1 MNNCDCNNNS
11 LFSISSIER
20 DSEAIGG
27 NRIISRVFGDTLD
40 MEGFIV
46 ACENNIYK
54 LVADIIPDQSR
65 IFSKVTL
72 RVDGLTLDQSAYKI
86 HKRKDGMKVISID
99 FVLDPEHFEEQIKR
113 IDVVWRWSDEDLARP
128 EIFHST
134 CKVSLIPVDYK
145 EEQEGN
151 GITRLSGL
159 YKIKAEDFWHKLGLV
174 TVNIQPLDVPVTGLV
189 IKDYTNYKDFPER
202 FEVTDFSERLGHY
215 PIEYRSKL
223 YVSIDTLKVQ
233 NKKVDLIWGT
243 CQGEIIETFFIDTET
258 EGYEEGF
265 YAPIPVELSKE
276 DYRDVC
282 LEGIYRNFVF
292 KPSFKTYYKGYHELR
307 GKDLKFRTR
316 LPKELQLRDFQLDV
330 LINGEKYSYQISS
343 NEDPQYNYNNY
354 TVALAGVESI
364 KSVEAH
370 IIATYPQLKVEY
382 DVSFSELF

>member
-1 MNNCDCNNNS
+1 MNNCDCNSS
-11 LFSISSIER
+11 LFSMSSIER

-65 IFSKVTL
+65 IFSKVTI
-72 RVDGLTLDQSAYKI
+72 RIDGLTLDKSAYRI
-86 HKRKDGMKVISID
+86 HKREDGIKVISID

-113 IDVVWRWSDEDLARP
+113 IDVIWVWSDKDLARP

-134 CKVSLIPVDYK
+134 CKVTLIPVEY
-145 EEQEGN
+145 EETQEGN
-151 GITRLSGL
+151 GITRLSSS

-174 TVNIQPLDVPVTGLV
+174 TVSIQPLDIPIAGLV
-189 IKDYTNYKDFPER
+189 IKDYINYKDFPER
-202 FEVTDFSERLGHY
+202 YEVTDFSERLGHY

-233 NKKVDLIWGT
+233 NKKVDLIWRT
-243 CQGEIIETFFIDTET
+243 PQGEIIETFFIDTDT

-276 DYRDVC
+276 YYRDVC

-292 KPSFKTYYKGYHELR
+292 EPSFKTYYKGYHELK

-316 LPKELQLRDFQLDV
+316 LPKELYLRDFQLDV
-330 LINGEKYSYQISS
+330 LVNGEKYSYQTSS
-343 NEDPQYNYNNY
+343 NEDSQYSYNNY

-370 IIATYPQLKVEY
+370 IIATYPQGKVEY